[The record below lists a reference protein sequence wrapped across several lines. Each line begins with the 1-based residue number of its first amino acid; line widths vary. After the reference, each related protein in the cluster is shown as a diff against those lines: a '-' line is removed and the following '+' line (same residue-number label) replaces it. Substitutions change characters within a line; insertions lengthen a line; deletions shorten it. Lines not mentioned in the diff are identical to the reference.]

1 MPPKTMG
8 EGPGGQVGGR
18 IKGVV
23 QVGTY
28 DDGGGWWGDIV
39 VWGGY
44 TVGNSQQLAIV

>member
-1 MPPKTMG
+1 MG

-18 IKGVV
+18 IKKGVV

-28 DDGGGWWGDIV
+28 DDGGWGGDIV